1 MDFKNQGIVQR
12 ILFRLGEGLL
22 VGVGVAI
29 VLGGYNAMSHAT
41 DELRKTRSVLE
52 KQVEINQKLKDQIE
66 LRDQELSR
74 VRDLLVQT
82 EVLADNVKD
91 LAERLKAVEAAST
104 SDDENPFKTSEFDWN
119 QFQTPSLMSSP
130 SSDQWEGINKLQLES
145 LQDAINAQRGL
156 Q

>member
-1 MDFKNQGIVQR
+1 MEYKKRGIVQR

-29 VLGGYNAMSHAT
+29 VLGVYNAMSHAT

-82 EVLADNVKD
+82 EAIADNVKD
-91 LAERLKAVEAAST
+91 LAERLKAVEAAS
-104 SDDENPFKTSEFDWN
+104 SSEKDDPFKTSEFDWN
-119 QFQTPSLMSSP
+119 QFQTPSLRYSP
-130 SSDQWEGINKLQLES
+130 DSDQWEGVSKFQLQS
-145 LQDAINAQRGL
+145 LQDAINVQREL

>member
-1 MDFKNQGIVQR
+1 M
-12 ILFRLGEGLL
+12 
-22 VGVGVAI
+22 
-29 VLGGYNAMSHAT
+29 
-41 DELRKTRSVLE
+41 
-52 KQVEINQKLKDQIE
+52 
-66 LRDQELSR
+66 RDQELSR